1 MGYLNNSTV
10 TVDAILTL
18 KGREL
23 LAKGD
28 GQFNITKFSLG
39 DDEID
44 YHLYDVTHPNGSNF
58 YGEAIEN
65 MNLLEAIPNQDLAIK
80 YPLGDIEASNDGES
94 TSGAYVLSVNP
105 PSLTMKSN
113 ERNTFTAALSNFS
126 GTPDFTFSLSSTE
139 YASLTGKNSTAG
151 TVILQS
157 KPVFTDRQVVLTI
170 KEETTGKS
178 KPINITIKP
187 SQASDDPLK

>member
-1 MGYLNNSTV
+1 MGVLDNTTI
-10 TVDAILTL
+10 TVDAILTK

-44 YHLYDVTHPNGSNF
+44 YNLYDVTHPNGSNF

-65 MNLLEAIPNQDLAIK
+65 MNLLEAIPNQDLALK
-80 YPLGDIEASNDGES
+80 YPLGDIEATNDGES

-139 YASLTGKNSTAG
+139 YATLTGKNSTVG

-187 SQASDDPLK
+187 SQKSDDPLK